1 MRRRP
6 GTWFP
11 SDVPSHITRVLQDRR
26 PIRGRNPDVD
36 LTVPATRRTRLL
48 DTRRLAENA
57 GFIAKPFTAESLTRK
72 VGELLGR

>member
-1 MRRRP
+1 MPHPRRRAPENDVSYVDP
-6 GTWFP
+6 GGGAGAGDSAKDT
-11 SDVPSHITRVLQDRR
+11 
-26 PIRGRNPDVD
+26 
-36 LTVPATRRTRLL
+36 LL